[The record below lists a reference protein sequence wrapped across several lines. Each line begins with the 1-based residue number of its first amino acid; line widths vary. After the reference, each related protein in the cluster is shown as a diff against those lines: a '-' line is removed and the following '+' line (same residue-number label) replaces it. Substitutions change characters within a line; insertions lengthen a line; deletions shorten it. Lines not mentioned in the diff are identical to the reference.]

1 MSSAQRQYILQGRK
15 KVRGWFYRVDAEF
28 FFLLTDY
35 QNRNAL
41 DGSVVEIGLHHGQS
55 FIALCLSLRE
65 GQRAYGIDI
74 FEQQSLNGDRSGHGD
89 RGRVER
95 NLRAAGVD
103 LSAVVLDGRPS
114 GSVTPADI
122 LGTVGAAR
130 LFSIDGGHQREVV
143 CEDLALA
150 EKTLAQHGVVALD
163 DFLRPEWPDVSAG
176 YFAWFA
182 QRSRPIVPFAFG
194 FNKLYLCY
202 QSYLA
207 RYQELIASSEF
218 LRPFLCK
225 HCSFGGSQIPV
236 YQKFLQPDSQ
246 PQERWLEYLK
256 LYHPDFYATCVA
268 LRRVLRRRREPR
280 RTAARD
286 ALH

>member
-130 LFSIDGGHQREVV
+130 LFSIDGGQE
-143 CEDLALA
+143 
-150 EKTLAQHGVVALD
+150 Q
-163 DFLRPEWPDVSAG
+163 FSMSDVSAPAG
-176 YFAWFA
+176 FYNGESPSSCWTICSPSHGARPSGPMS
-182 QRSRPIVPFAFG
+182 RSIR
-194 FNKLYLCY
+194 
-202 QSYLA
+202 
-207 RYQELIASSEF
+207 
-218 LRPFLCK
+218 
-225 HCSFGGSQIPV
+225 
-236 YQKFLQPDSQ
+236 
-246 PQERWLEYLK
+246 
-256 LYHPDFYATCVA
+256 
-268 LRRVLRRRREPR
+268 
-280 RTAARD
+280 
-286 ALH
+286 